1 MPKVIL
7 QISYE
12 IKPEKREEY
21 LELVSQLRHQFIDEQ
36 KKNYTIYEQKGKK
49 NFFVEEFLCN
59 SLEEYEKLE
68 DETSESAEELVNR
81 LETYL
86 KDGKARYAT
95 LIEIS

>member
-1 MPKVIL
+1 M

-21 LELVSQLRHQFIDEQ
+21 LELVSLLKHQFVEEQ

-68 DETSESAEELVNR
+68 DETTESSEELVNR

-86 KDGKARYAT
+86 KDGKAKYAT
-95 LIEIS
+95 LIEI